1 MRAPPPCPTFLR
13 PLQRCSGQGLGPW
26 LLRALAVLG
35 VLAGLTLPAAAAQ
48 AQATRASASA
58 AAPSERWQ
66 PWAADGFKHLGP
78 GDGLPNDVSI
88 ALAEDHQGFLW
99 VGTMGGVARWDGYQ
113 FNSHVYRPGGT
124 GLLTDNVVQT
134 LFRDAGGRLWV
145 GTNAAG
151 LVGLPDTRHTDAQP
165 MRIGVGPQGLA
176 HASVRALADDG
187 RGGLWVATDGGLDHL
202 HIASGRVQRVPMGPQ
217 AANGLRGEGAV
228 TLLRDRRS
236 RLWVGTTQGLFV
248 QDGDEAPFREI
259 PLPDTLAVPGA
270 PRDQT
275 QPPRPESLLQDSA
288 GRLWVGT
295 NRHGVFVM
303 EADGQAF
310 RPLMETQRDADGR
323 GLTTRRVSTMIE
335 ARPGEIWAGTLG
347 QGVVIIHADSGRTR
361 RLVHRPLLPSSLP
374 DDHVRA
380 LLRDRSGLVWVATY
394 SGLGRLDPNSDAV
407 LNVTPRVTLAE
418 PLVGRADYAALLAH
432 TDGSLWL
439 GTLSQGVEVVE
450 PDSGRMRVLRPDAR
464 RPETALPPDA
474 TVSLVEAADGSVY
487 IGNYRG
493 LYRAR
498 PRAGQAPD
506 LQRIQWPG
514 RAADIGMGPLVRQGQ
529 RLWMGGLSD
538 GLWSMDLG
546 SGRVEHVLK
555 QPQQQLTD
563 HRISAMAV
571 GPRGEVWIGTRNGLN
586 RYDPGTGKVQRIE
599 AGAVAAGAAGAA
611 ADGLAG
617 GFVAAL
623 HIDRRG
629 RLWVATYGAGLHLLT
644 GGGDGQA
651 PARFRRWGMA
661 QGLPDDN
668 TNALLEDDAGRLWL
682 STDSGLAVVDPETG
696 AVRALRRAE
705 GVAYGV
711 FWTNAATRTAAGEL
725 LFGASGGLSVVRPK
739 LLQAWQHRPAVVVS
753 ELRVDGRAQPLPP
766 AGQPLVLPPPARS
779 LEVAYAALDYSAP
792 ERNRY
797 AHRLVGL
804 DKDWVETDARRRLA
818 SYSNLPPGEYR
829 LLMRGSNR
837 DGVFS
842 EQAAMLLLR
851 VEPAWHQTLWFRLLA
866 GLALLGVVFGLV
878 HVRTRLL
885 QLRRVQLQRLVDE
898 RTLEL
903 QALSLALSEKSRA
916 LEEKSRV
923 LERASISDPLTGL
936 HNRRFLTEHIESA
949 LAASL
954 RRAQAHAGEG
964 RTAPDTDT
972 LFFLIDVDHFKDVND
987 EHGHAAG
994 DAVLVQLAQRLKLVM
1009 RESDELVRWGGE
1021 EFLAVARDTDRTRAD
1036 ELAERIRAGVAEAPF
1051 HLPEGRKLALSC
1063 SIGHACWPFIAE
1075 HPQALDW
1082 SGVVNVADMGLLAAK
1097 RLGRNAWV
1105 GLQASADTPYTTLA
1119 ALVRAMPQQAVQ
1131 QGRLRLSSSHDTAA
1145 AAQALSGR

>member
-1 MRAPPPCPTFLR
+1 MRAPPPCPAFPRL
-13 PLQRCSGQGLGPW
+13 LQRRSVQAGVRSLG
-26 LLRALAVLG
+26 RALALLG
-35 VLAGLTLPAAAAQ
+35 LWGALTALAQPTAAAQ
-48 AQATRASASA
+48 APQA
-58 AAPSERWQ
+58 AAPAAPPSERWQ

-88 ALAEDHQGFLW
+88 ALAEDALGFLW

-113 FNSHVYRPGGT
+113 FTSHVYRPGSP
-124 GLLTDNVVQT
+124 GLLPDNVVQT
-134 LFRDAGGRLWV
+134 LFRDASGRLWA

-151 LVGLPDTRHTDAQP
+151 LVGLPDPRLRAAQP
-165 MRIGVGPQGLA
+165 LRIGVGPQGLV
-176 HASVRALADDG
+176 HGSVRALSDDG

-202 HIASGRVQRVPMGPQ
+202 HIASGRVQRVPMGPT
-217 AANGLRGEGAV
+217 AANGLRGDGAV
-228 TLLRDRRS
+228 TLLRDRRN

-248 QDGDEAPFREI
+248 QDGDEAPFREVA
-259 PLPDTLAVPGA
+259 LPDALAAPGT
-270 PRDQT
+270 PREQT

-323 GLTTRRVSTMIE
+323 GLATRRVVTLIE

-347 QGVVIIHADSGRTR
+347 QGVVVIHADSGRTR

-380 LLRDRSGLVWVATY
+380 LLRDSSGLVWAATY

-418 PLVGRADYAALLAH
+418 PQAGRADYAALMAH
-432 TDGSLWL
+432 SDGSLWL

-450 PDSGRMRVLRPDAR
+450 PDTGRMRVLRPDAR
-464 RPETALPPDA
+464 RPEDALPLDA

-498 PRAGQAPD
+498 PRAGQVPD
-506 LQRIQWPG
+506 LQRIRWPG
-514 RAADIGMGPLVRQGQ
+514 RPADAGIGPLVRQGQ
-529 RLWMGGLSD
+529 RLWIGGLSD
-538 GLWSMDLG
+538 GLWAMDLA

-563 HRISAMAV
+563 HRISALAV
-571 GPRGEVWIGTRNGLN
+571 GPKGALWIGTRNGLN
-586 RYDPGTGKVQRIE
+586 RYDPGTGEVQRI
-599 AGAVAAGAAGAA
+599 AASAAAAGAAE
-611 ADGLAG
+611 GLAG

-623 HIDRRG
+623 HTDRRG

-644 GGGDGQA
+644 EGGDGQA

-668 TNALLEDDAGRLWL
+668 TNALLEDDAGRLWV

-725 LFGASGGLSVVRPK
+725 LFGASGGLSVVRPN
-739 LLQAWQHRPAVVVS
+739 LLQAWRHRPAVVVS
-753 ELRVDGRAQPLPP
+753 ELRVDGRPQPLPP
-766 AGQPLVLPPPARS
+766 PGEPLVLLPPARS

-829 LLMRGSNR
+829 LQMRGSNR

-842 EQAAMLLLR
+842 EQPATLLLR

-866 GLALLGVVFGLV
+866 GLALLGLVYGLV
-878 HVRTRLL
+878 HARTRLL
-885 QLRRVQLQRLVDE
+885 QTRRVQLQHLVHE

-903 QALSLALSEKSRA
+903 QALSQALSEKSRA

-936 HNRRFLTEHIESA
+936 HNRRFLTEHIEAA

-954 RRAQAHAGEG
+954 RRAQTHVGED

-972 LFFLIDVDHFKDVND
+972 LFLLIDVDHFKAVND

-994 DAVLVQLAQRLKLVM
+994 DAVLVQLAQRLRVVM

-1021 EFLAVARDTDRTRAD
+1021 EFLAVARDTDRARAD

-1051 HLPEGRKLALSC
+1051 RLPDGRALRLSV

-1082 SGVVNVADMGLLAAK
+1082 NGVVNVADMGLLAAK

-1105 GLQASADTPYTTLA
+1105 GLQASPDTPHTTLA

-1145 AAQALSGR
+1145 AARALSQP